1 MLRQSGPIRY
11 PAEFAVADPA
21 GGVSDPLTIAAISPR
36 PKNVVSHAVS
46 ADVRAALTVVGARD
60 PAHDGPAIVNLE
72 TTNLARA
79 DLTGASLADANLQGA
94 DLADANLDSSDLSQ
108 AHLVY
113 ANFTNAEFV
122 NTNLKGADLRNS
134 YGTVM
139 PCRSSRTPI
148 LTTDRPAFT
157 WPAISSWQASIC
169 SNGRPCPPGRTGRTA
184 SATCR
189 PAHRSA
195 APARRHGPA
204 RPPPPPHTGGRSC
217 GPRPPAQPP
226 CAAQNLTARP
236 QHLTDLSHRNLPE
249 RHSPNPQADRLEGIR
264 SAQ

>member
-148 LTTDRPAFT
+148 LTTDKPALT
-157 WPAISSWQASIC
+157 CPAISAWQAS
-169 SNGRPCPPGRTGRTA
+169 SRSHGRPCPPGRTGRTA
-184 SATCR
+184 SATCPTSSSVSCPGPPSR
-189 PAHRSA
+189 ASPAPAAAATYRRAVLRSTPACSATLCSPEPDSQAA
-195 APARRHGPA
+195 APHGSQSP
-204 RPPPPPHTGGRSC
+204 
-217 GPRPPAQPP
+217 QPP
-226 CAAQNLTARP
+226 GTP
-236 QHLTDLSHRNLPE
+236 FSEPP
-249 RHSPNPQADRLEGIR
+249 SR
-264 SAQ
+264 ST

>member
-169 SNGRPCPPGRTGRTA
+169 SNGRPAALAGPPQRPGDQLIGQLP
-184 SATCR
+184 R
-189 PAHRSA
+189 PAVTGQPGLR
-195 APARRHGPA
+195 RRHIPA
-204 RPPPPPHTGGRSC
+204 GGL
-217 GPRPPAQPP
+217 AVH
-226 CAAQNLTARP
+226 AR
-236 QHLTDLSHRNLPE
+236 LLSHLVQPRT
-249 RHSPNPQADRLEGIR
+249 
-264 SAQ
+264 